1 MARYTDAVCK
11 LCRREGMKLYLKGE
25 RCFTPKCAL
34 ERRNY
39 PPGQHGPTR
48 RSRRKVS
55 DFGRQLREKQKVR
68 RIYGVYERQF
78 RRYFRQAV
86 KAKGMTGTALL
97 QLLERRL
104 DNVVYRMGLANS
116 RAQARQ
122 LVTHGHITVNGHKV
136 DIASYS
142 VRPGDVI
149 GIKETSRK
157 KRYFKELAE
166 EFGQGRTPP
175 KWLAVDPANMSATVV
190 ALPEREDI
198 QDITINEQL
207 IVEYYSR

>member
-11 LCRREGMKLYLKGE
+11 LCRREGAKLFLKGD
-25 RCFTPKCAL
+25 RCFSTKCPL
-34 ERRNY
+34 EKKNY

-48 RSRRKVS
+48 RFRRKVS

-86 KAKGMTGTALL
+86 QAKGMTGSALL

-104 DNVVYRMGLANS
+104 DNVVYRMGLATS

-122 LVTHGHITVNGHKV
+122 LVTHGHIMVNGHKV

-149 GIKETSRK
+149 TISDRSRK
-157 KRYFKELAE
+157 ARYFKELAE
-166 EFGQGRTPP
+166 DFGKRQTSP
-175 KWLAVDPANMSATVV
+175 KWLSVNAADMTAAVV

-198 QDITINEQL
+198 DITINEQL

>member
-11 LCRREGMKLYLKGE
+11 LCRREGTKLFLKGD
-25 RCFTPKCAL
+25 RCFSPKCPL
-34 ERRNY
+34 EGKNY

-48 RSRRKVS
+48 RFRRKVS
-55 DFGRQLREKQKVR
+55 DYGRQLREKQKVR

-104 DNVVYRMGLANS
+104 DNVTYRMGLASS

-122 LVTHGHITVNGHKV
+122 LVTHGHIWVNGHKV

-149 GIKETSRK
+149 AVSERSRK
-157 KRYFKELAE
+157 DRYFKALAE
-166 EFGQGRTPP
+166 DFGKKQTPP
-175 KWLAVDPANMSATVV
+175 KWLSVNQADMTASVV

-198 QDITINEQL
+198 DITINEQL

>member
-11 LCRREGMKLYLKGE
+11 LCRREGTKLFLKGD
-25 RCFTPKCAL
+25 RCFSTKCPL
-34 ERRNY
+34 EKKNY

-48 RSRRKVS
+48 RFRRKVS
-55 DFGRQLREKQKVR
+55 DYSRQLREKQKVR

-104 DNVVYRMGLANS
+104 DNVVFRMGFASS

-122 LVTHGHITVNGHKV
+122 LVTHGHIMVNGHKV

-149 GIKETSRK
+149 TVSARSRK
-157 KRYFKELAE
+157 DRYFKTLAE
-166 EFGQGRTPP
+166 DFGKKQSPP
-175 KWLAVDPANMSATVV
+175 KWLSVNSDEMTAAVV

-198 QDITINEQL
+198 DITINEQL
-207 IVEYYSR
+207 IVEFYSR

>member
-11 LCRREGMKLYLKGE
+11 LCRREGMKLFLKGD
-25 RCFTPKCAL
+25 RCFTKCPL
-34 ERRNY
+34 EKKSY

-48 RSRRKVS
+48 RARRKVS
-55 DFGRQLREKQKVR
+55 DYGRQLREKQKVR

-86 KAKGMTGTALL
+86 QAKGMTGTALL

-104 DNVVYRMGLANS
+104 DNVVYRMGLASS

-122 LVTHGHITVNGHKV
+122 LVTHGHIMVNGHKV

-149 GIKETSRK
+149 TVKERSRK
-157 KRYFKELAE
+157 SPYFKELAE
-166 EFGQGRTPP
+166 DFGKKQTPP
-175 KWLAVDPANMSATVV
+175 KWLSVNPDDMTATVV

-198 QDITINEQL
+198 DITINEQL
-207 IVEYYSR
+207 IVEFYSR

>member
-11 LCRREGMKLYLKGE
+11 LCRREGMKLFLKGE
-25 RCFTPKCAL
+25 RCFTPKCPI

-55 DFGRQLREKQKVR
+55 DYGRQLREKQKVR

-104 DNVVYRMGLANS
+104 DNVVYRMGLASS

-149 GIKETSRK
+149 GVKESSRK
-157 KRYFKELAE
+157 KRYFKNLAE
-166 EFGQGRTPP
+166 DFGKLQSPP
-175 KWLAVDPANMSATVV
+175 KWLAVDPENMTATVV

-198 QDITINEQL
+198 DITINEQL

>member
-1 MARYTDAVCK
+1 MARHTDAVCK
-11 LCRREGMKLYLKGE
+11 LCRREGMKLFLKGD
-25 RCFTPKCAL
+25 RCFTKCPL
-34 ERRNY
+34 EKKNY

-48 RSRRKVS
+48 RTRRKVS
-55 DFGRQLREKQKVR
+55 DYGRQLREKQKVR

-86 KAKGMTGTALL
+86 QAKGMTGTALL

-104 DNVVYRMGLANS
+104 DNVVYRMGLASS

-122 LVTHGHITVNGHKV
+122 LVTHGHIMVNGHKV

-149 GIKETSRK
+149 TVKERSRK
-157 KRYFKELAE
+157 SPYFKDLAE
-166 EFGQGRTPP
+166 DFGRKQTPP
-175 KWLAVDPANMSATVV
+175 KWLSVNTDEMSATVV

-198 QDITINEQL
+198 DITINEQL

>member
-11 LCRREGMKLYLKGE
+11 LCRREGMKLFLKGE
-25 RCFTPKCAL
+25 RCFTPKCAI

-86 KAKGMTGTALL
+86 KAKGMTGEALL

-104 DNVVYRMGLANS
+104 DNVVYRMGLASS

-122 LVTHGHITVNGHKV
+122 LVTHGHIMVNGHKV

-149 GIKETSRK
+149 QVHDTSRK
-157 KRYFKELAE
+157 KGYFKALAE
-166 EFGQGRTPP
+166 EFGKRQTPP
-175 KWLAVDPANMSATVV
+175 KWLSVDPEKMSATVV

-198 QDITINEQL
+198 DITINEQL

>member
-11 LCRREGMKLYLKGE
+11 LCRREGVKLFLKGD
-25 RCFTPKCAL
+25 RCFSPKCPI

-48 RSRRKVS
+48 RFRRKVS
-55 DFGRQLREKQKVR
+55 DYGRQLREKQKVR

-86 KAKGMTGTALL
+86 KAKGMTGSALL

-104 DNVVYRMGLANS
+104 DNVVYRMGLASS

-122 LVTHGHITVNGHKV
+122 LVTHGHILVNGHKV

-149 GIKETSRK
+149 QVHEGSRK
-157 KRYFKELAE
+157 DRYFKDLAE
-166 EFGQGRTPP
+166 DFGKKQTPP
-175 KWLAVDPANMSATVV
+175 KWLAVDAGAMTATMV

-198 QDITINEQL
+198 DITINEQL
-207 IVEYYSR
+207 IVEFYSR

>member
-11 LCRREGMKLYLKGE
+11 LCRREGMKLFLKGD

-48 RSRRKVS
+48 HSRRKVS

-86 KAKGMTGTALL
+86 KAKGMTGEALL

-104 DNVVYRMGLANS
+104 DNVVYRMGLASS

-122 LVTHGHITVNGHKV
+122 LVTHGHITVNGRKV

-149 GIKETSRK
+149 GVHETSRK
-157 KRYFKELAE
+157 NRYFKALTE
-166 EFGQGRTPP
+166 EFGKRQTPP
-175 KWLAVDPANMSATVV
+175 KWLSVNPDAMTATVT

-198 QDITINEQL
+198 DITINEQL